1 MYSSGTLET
10 MNIVDKIAED
20 TILFH
25 QIHKRIWPAAQRDAT
40 FWSHL
45 THVPDEED
53 KSEDSPHIWAT
64 VNNSVELPSHPVC
77 Y

>member
-1 MYSSGTLET
+1 

-64 VNNSVELPSHPVC
+64 VNNSVELPSHPVRC
-77 Y
+77 